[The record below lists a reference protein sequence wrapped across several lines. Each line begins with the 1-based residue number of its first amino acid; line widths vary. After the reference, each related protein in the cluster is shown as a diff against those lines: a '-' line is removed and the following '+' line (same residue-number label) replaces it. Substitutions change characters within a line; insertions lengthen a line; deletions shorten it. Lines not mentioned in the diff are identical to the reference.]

1 MLSDKMIKTVDAV
14 TAAIRQTEEY
24 SDYEKQKK
32 IARSNREIA
41 NQIERARDIQNRL
54 MALPEDERNNDYAE
68 SLQDEYE
75 DIVENSAVY
84 EYSKAESAFVT
95 MIQEVLGKIV
105 ESVDIDI

>member
-1 MLSDKMIKTVDAV
+1 MIKTVDAV

-32 IARSNREIA
+32 IARGNREIA
-41 NQIERARDIQNRL
+41 SQIERARDIQNRL
-54 MALPEDERNNDYAE
+54 MSLPEDQRNNDYAE

-105 ESVDIDI
+105 ESIDIDI